1 MGIGDFDVEKFKNIE
16 RKESRYSKQLNR
28 MHKDGLTT
36 KHIEETVKKAVDNL
50 NNNIKSF
57 VIYGDPQSGKTEMMI
72 GLTAKLLDKGYKI
85 IVVLLNDNVELL
97 KQNLNRF
104 ARSKIDPT
112 PRNFSEILDRDIKIG
127 GKEWVIFCKKNS
139 KDLQKLIEKIGD
151 KENKV
156 IIDDEGDY
164 ATPNSKV
171 NKEIQTKINELVGK
185 LVGTNGIYN
194 GVTATPARL
203 DLNNTFNNA
212 NDRWIHFLSHEDYTG
227 LDIFFPLNLSDKLN
241 FKLILLPDEYDDQK
255 YLKEALFSLFVK
267 VAYLNLKIN
276 IEEENYSIL
285 IHTSGKR
292 VDHLD
297 DYKQVINLLNVL
309 SDENNKNWGKYIKQI
324 WEIAKNDWGDELVD
338 EIVKYIIRNISKH
351 KVVIMN
357 SDKDVRNND
366 FSHATNPVA
375 LFTIVIGGNIVSRG
389 VTFQNLLSMF
399 FTRDVKHK
407 IQQDTYIQRARMFGY
422 RWKYLKYFELIIP
435 KKLYGDWHK
444 CFVFHRLSLESVKTG
459 RAPIWI
465 EDRRVRA
472 VSPGSIDK
480 TTVAMD
486 SGEMSFEVFQY
497 NKTIERIVMQ
507 NKDSFSKLKEL
518 HDLIKKD
525 DFLPYYLINFIKNFS
540 PDGDDSLVIHKS
552 SSIEGYDDADHNNIS
567 RRKGLM
573 GKRDLEQKRYPHA
586 IHHIK
591 IFFNSDNQARVFY
604 RYVNNVKFL
613 KNLKK

>member
-1 MGIGDFDVEKFKNIE
+1 MGKRSFDLEKIKNTE
-16 RKESRYSKQLNR
+16 RKASRYPKQLDR
-28 MHKDGLTT
+28 MHKDRLTT
-36 KHIEETVKKAVDNL
+36 KYIEKAVKKAIDNL
-50 NNNIKSF
+50 YNNIRSF

-72 GLTAKLLDKGYKI
+72 GLTAKLLDKGFKI

-112 PRNFSEILDRDIKIG
+112 PRNFSEILDRGIKIG
-127 GKEWVIFCKKNS
+127 EKEWIVFCKKNS

-151 KENKV
+151 KKNKV

-171 NKEIQTKINELVGK
+171 NKRIQTKINELVGK
-185 LVGTNGIYN
+185 LIGTDGVYV

-212 NDRWIHFLSHEDYTG
+212 NDRWIHFISHEDYTG
-227 LDIFFPLNLSDKLN
+227 LDIFFPLNLSDKLK
-241 FKLILLPDEYDDQK
+241 FKLNLLPDKYDDLK
-255 YLKEALFSLFVK
+255 YLKKALFNFFVK

-276 IEEENYSIL
+276 TEEENYSIL

-292 VDHLD
+292 VDHSK
-297 DYKQVINLLNVL
+297 DYEQVINLLNIL
-309 SDENNKNWGKYIKQI
+309 SEENNKNWSKYIEQI
-324 WEIAKNDWGDELVD
+324 WEIAKNDWGDELAY
-338 EIVKYIIRNISKH
+338 EIARYIKENISKH

-357 SDKDVRNND
+357 SDNDRKNND

-407 IQQDTYIQRARMFGY
+407 IQQDTYIQRARMFGD
-422 RWKYLKYFELIIP
+422 RKKYLKHFELIIP
-435 KKLYGDWHK
+435 EKLYSDWHK

-486 SGEMSFEVFQY
+486 SGEMSFGIFQY
-497 NKTIERIVMQ
+497 NEIIESIVMQ

-518 HDLIKKD
+518 HDLLKKD
-525 DFLPYYLINFIKNFS
+525 DLLPYYLINFIKNFS
-540 PDGDDSLVIHKS
+540 PDSDDSLAIHKPS
-552 SSIEGYDDADHNNIS
+552 NIEGYDDANHKNIS
-567 RRKGLM
+567 RQKGLI

-586 IHHIK
+586 IHHMK

-613 KNLKK
+613 RNLKK